1 MKIFAIANLRELE
14 HHALRPI
21 ESEHIDC
28 RAPPGRFKP
37 PASVRPFNMLTDR
50 GLSLGQIAQTKER
63 RPHRS

>member
-1 MKIFAIANLRELE
+1 MKVIAIANLRELKR
-14 HHALRPI
+14 HALRPI

-37 PASVRPFNMLTDR
+37 PTPVRPFNMLTDG
-50 GLSLGQIAQTKER
+50 GLSLDQIAQTIER